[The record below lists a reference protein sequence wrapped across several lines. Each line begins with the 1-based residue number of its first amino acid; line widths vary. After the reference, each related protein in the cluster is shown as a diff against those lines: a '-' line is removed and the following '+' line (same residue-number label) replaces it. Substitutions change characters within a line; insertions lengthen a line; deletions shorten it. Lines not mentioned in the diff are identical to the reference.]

1 MEIAVIGSGISG
13 LSASLFLSKKNNVTL
28 YEKNDYLGGHTNTKK
43 IKYQDKR
50 INVDTGFIVFNKLN
64 YPNLLKL
71 FDFYNIAYEDSD
83 MSISVSNINNNI
95 EWSGQSIDTIFADRK
110 KIFDINFIK
119 FLIDILK
126 FNKFVKNNIEE
137 LSANKQPLGE
147 WLNNKNFSEQF
158 KENYILPMSAAI
170 WSMNFNDILNYPIS
184 NLFSFFNNHR
194 LLHKGKLRP
203 QWLTVSNGSK
213 SYIDKILKSASI
225 NKKLNSKIQ
234 KINTNDNKFSLIDI
248 NGNQKEYDKIIFS
261 IHPEKILEIKND
273 FDNRI
278 INILNLFKTSKNKAY
293 LHCDTSL
300 MPKNRKVWSSWNVFS
315 DKKISKVSLTYWMN
329 KLQNIDNN
337 YPIFVTLNPIH
348 LPDENKTFEIID
360 YEHPIYDKNAI
371 NGQLQ
376 LDNIQGYKDCW
387 YCGAWT
393 GNGFH
398 EAGLS
403 SSLMLSERLNGV
415 IPWH

>member
-13 LSASLFLSKKNNVTL
+13 LSSSLFLSKKNNVTL
-28 YEKNDYLGGHTNTKK
+28 YEKNNYFGGHTNTKT
-43 IKYQDKR
+43 INHQNKR

-64 YPNLLKL
+64 YPNLVKL
-71 FDFYNIAYEDSD
+71 FDFYNVAYEDSD
-83 MSISVSNINNNI
+83 MSLSVSNLNNKI
-95 EWSGQSIDTIFADRK
+95 EWSGQSLNTVFADRK
-110 KIFDINFIK
+110 RILDINFLK

-126 FNKFVKNNIEE
+126 FNKFIKNNINE
-137 LSANKQPLGE
+137 LSTDKQPLGE
-147 WLNNKNFSEQF
+147 WLKNKSFSEQF
-158 KENYILPMSAAI
+158 QENYILPMSAAI
-170 WSMNFNDILNYPIS
+170 WSMSSNDVLNYPIS

-194 LLHKGKLRP
+194 LLHEKKVRP

-213 SYIDKILKSASI
+213 SYIDRVLKSVNI

-234 KINTNDNKFSLIDI
+234 KINTNGNKFSLIDI
-248 NGNQKEYDKIIFS
+248 NGTQKEYDKIIFS

-273 FDNRI
+273 FDKKMTS
-278 INILNLFKTSKNKAY
+278 ILSLFKTSKNIAY

-315 DKKISKVSLTYWMN
+315 DKEMDKVSLTYWMN

-337 YPIFVTLNPIH
+337 YPTFVTLNPLH
-348 LPDENKTFEIID
+348 LPNESKIFEVID
-360 YEHPIYDKNAI
+360 YEHPIYNENAI

-376 LDNIQGYKDCW
+376 LDSIQGYKNCW

-403 SSLMLSERLNGV
+403 SSLMISERLNGV
-415 IPWH
+415 VPWH

>member
-110 KIFDINFIK
+110 RIFDINFIK

-137 LSANKQPLGE
+137 LSANKQTLGE

>member
-13 LSASLFLSKKNNVTL
+13 LSSSLFLSKKNNVTL
-28 YEKNDYLGGHTNTKK
+28 YEKNNYFGGHTNTKT
-43 IKYQDKR
+43 INHQNKR

-64 YPNLLKL
+64 YPNLVKL
-71 FDFYNIAYEDSD
+71 FDFYNVAYEDSD
-83 MSISVSNINNNI
+83 MSLSVSNLSNKI
-95 EWSGQSIDTIFADRK
+95 EWSGQSLNTVFADRK
-110 KIFDINFIK
+110 RILDINFLK

-126 FNKFVKNNIEE
+126 FNKFIKNNINE
-137 LSANKQPLGE
+137 LSTDKQPLGE
-147 WLNNKNFSEQF
+147 WLKNKSFSEQF
-158 KENYILPMSAAI
+158 QENYILPMSAAI
-170 WSMNFNDILNYPIS
+170 WSMSSNDVLNYPIS

-194 LLHKGKLRP
+194 LLHEKKVRP

-213 SYIDKILKSASI
+213 SYIDRVLKSVNI

-234 KINTNDNKFSLIDI
+234 KINTNGNKFSLIDI
-248 NGNQKEYDKIIFS
+248 NGTQKEYDKIIFS

-273 FDNRI
+273 FDKKMTS
-278 INILNLFKTSKNKAY
+278 ILSLFKTSKNIAY

-315 DKKISKVSLTYWMN
+315 DKEMDKVSLTYWMN

-337 YPIFVTLNPIH
+337 YPTFVTLNPLH
-348 LPDENKTFEIID
+348 LPNESKIFEVID
-360 YEHPIYDKNAI
+360 YEHPIYNENAI

-376 LDNIQGYKDCW
+376 LDSIQGYKNCW

-403 SSLMLSERLNGV
+403 SSLMISERLNGV
-415 IPWH
+415 VPWH

>member
-13 LSASLFLSKKNNVTL
+13 LSASLFLSEKNNITL
-28 YEKNDYLGGHTNTKK
+28 YEKNDYLGGHTNTKT
-43 IKYQDKR
+43 IKYKDKR

-64 YPNLLKL
+64 YPNLIKL
-71 FDFYNIAYEDSD
+71 FDFHNVTYENSD
-83 MSISVSNINNNI
+83 MSLSVSNINNGI
-95 EWSGQSIDTIFADRK
+95 EWSGKSINTIFADRK
-110 KIFDINFIK
+110 RIFDINFLK

-126 FNKFVKNNIEE
+126 FNKFVRNNIDE
-137 LSANKQPLGE
+137 LSLNKQPLGE
-147 WLNNKNFSEQF
+147 WLSNKNFSKQF
-158 KENYILPMSAAI
+158 QENYILPMSAAI
-170 WSMNFNDILNYPIS
+170 WSMNFNDVLNYPIS
-184 NLFSFFNNHR
+184 SLFSFFNNHR
-194 LLHKGKLRP
+194 LLHKKKLRP

-213 SYIDKILKSASI
+213 SYIDRILKSVNI

-234 KINTNDNKFSLIDI
+234 EINTNNSKFYLTDI
-248 NGNQKEYDKIIFS
+248 NGIQKEYDKIIFS

-273 FDNRI
+273 FDSKI
-278 INILNLFKTSKNKAY
+278 INTLNLFKTSKNKAY
-293 LHCDTSL
+293 LHCDSSL

-315 DKKISKVSLTYWMN
+315 DKEINKVSLTYWMN

-348 LPDENKTFEIID
+348 LPDEDKIFDVID
-360 YEHPIYDKNAI
+360 YEHPIYDENAI

-376 LDNIQGYKDCW
+376 LDKIQGYKNYW

-403 SSLMLSERLNGV
+403 SSLMISEHLNGV

>member
-13 LSASLFLSKKNNVTL
+13 LSSSLFLSKKNNVTL
-28 YEKNDYLGGHTNTKK
+28 YEKNNYFGGHTNTKT
-43 IKYQDKR
+43 INHQNKR

-64 YPNLLKL
+64 YPNLVKL
-71 FDFYNIAYEDSD
+71 FDFYNVAYEDSD
-83 MSISVSNINNNI
+83 MSLSVSNLSNKI
-95 EWSGQSIDTIFADRK
+95 EWSGQSLNTVFADRK
-110 KIFDINFIK
+110 RILDINFLK

-126 FNKFVKNNIEE
+126 FNKFIKNNINE
-137 LSANKQPLGE
+137 LSTDKQPLGE
-147 WLNNKNFSEQF
+147 WLKNKSFSEQF
-158 KENYILPMSAAI
+158 QENYILPMSAAI
-170 WSMNFNDILNYPIS
+170 WSMSSNDVLNYPIS

-194 LLHKGKLRP
+194 LLHEKKVRP

-213 SYIDKILKSASI
+213 SYIDRVLKSVNI

-234 KINTNDNKFSLIDI
+234 KINTNGNKFSLIDI
-248 NGNQKEYDKIIFS
+248 NGTQKEYDKIIFS

-273 FDNRI
+273 FDKKMTT
-278 INILNLFKTSKNKAY
+278 ILSLFKTSKNIAY

-315 DKKISKVSLTYWMN
+315 DKEMDKVSLTYWMN

-337 YPIFVTLNPIH
+337 YPTFVTLNPLH
-348 LPDENKTFEIID
+348 LPNESKIFEVID
-360 YEHPIYDKNAI
+360 YEHPIYNENAI

-376 LDNIQGYKDCW
+376 LDSIQGYKNCW

-403 SSLMLSERLNGV
+403 SSLMISERLNGV
-415 IPWH
+415 VPWH

>member
-28 YEKNDYLGGHTNTKK
+28 YEKNDYLGGHTNTKT
-43 IKYQDKR
+43 INYQNKR

-64 YPNLLKL
+64 YPNLVKL
-71 FDFYNIAYEDSD
+71 FDFYNVAYEDSD
-83 MSISVSNINNNI
+83 MSLSVSNLNNKI
-95 EWSGQSIDTIFADRK
+95 EWSGQSLNTVFADRK
-110 KIFDINFIK
+110 RILDINFLK

-126 FNKFVKNNIEE
+126 FNKFIKNNINE
-137 LSANKQPLGE
+137 LSTDKQPLGE
-147 WLNNKNFSEQF
+147 WLKNKSFSEQF
-158 KENYILPMSAAI
+158 QENYILPMSAAI
-170 WSMNFNDILNYPIS
+170 WSMSSNDVLNYPIS

-194 LLHKGKLRP
+194 LLHEKKVRP

-213 SYIDKILKSASI
+213 SYIDRVLKSVNI

-234 KINTNDNKFSLIDI
+234 KINTNGNKFSLIDI
-248 NGNQKEYDKIIFS
+248 SGNQKEYDKIIFS
-261 IHPEKILEIKND
+261 IHPKKILEIKND
-273 FDNRI
+273 FDSKI
-278 INILNLFKTSKNKAY
+278 ISILSLFKTSKNKAY

-315 DKKISKVSLTYWMN
+315 DKEMDKVSLTYWMN

-337 YPIFVTLNPIH
+337 YPTFVTLNPLH
-348 LPDENKTFEIID
+348 LPDESKIFEVID
-360 YEHPIYDKNAI
+360 YEHPIYNENAI
-371 NGQLQ
+371 DGQLQ
-376 LDNIQGYKDCW
+376 LDSIQGYKGFW

-393 GNGFH
+393 DNGFH

-403 SSLMLSERLNGV
+403 SSLMVSERLNGV
-415 IPWH
+415 VPWH

>member
-1 MEIAVIGSGISG
+1 LEIAVIGSGISG
-13 LSASLFLSKKNNVTL
+13 LSSSLFLSKKNNVTL
-28 YEKNDYLGGHTNTKK
+28 YEKNNYFGGHTNTKT
-43 IKYQDKR
+43 INHQNKR

-64 YPNLLKL
+64 YPNLVKL
-71 FDFYNIAYEDSD
+71 FDFYNVAYEDSD
-83 MSISVSNINNNI
+83 MSLSVSNLNNKI
-95 EWSGQSIDTIFADRK
+95 EWSGQSLNTVFADRK
-110 KIFDINFIK
+110 RILDINFLK

-126 FNKFVKNNIEE
+126 FNKFIKNNINE
-137 LSANKQPLGE
+137 LSTDKQPLGE
-147 WLNNKNFSEQF
+147 WLKNKSFSEQF
-158 KENYILPMSAAI
+158 QENYILPMSAAI
-170 WSMNFNDILNYPIS
+170 WSMSSNDVLSYPIS

-194 LLHKGKLRP
+194 LLHEKKVRP

-213 SYIDKILKSASI
+213 SYIDRVLKSVNI

-234 KINTNDNKFSLIDI
+234 KINTNGNKFSLIDI
-248 NGNQKEYDKIIFS
+248 NGTQKEYDKIIFS

-273 FDNRI
+273 FDKKMTS
-278 INILNLFKTSKNKAY
+278 ILSLFKTSKNIAY

-315 DKKISKVSLTYWMN
+315 DKEMDKVSLTYWMN

-337 YPIFVTLNPIH
+337 YPTFVTLNPLH
-348 LPDENKTFEIID
+348 LPNESKIFEVID
-360 YEHPIYDKNAI
+360 YEHPIYNENAI

-376 LDNIQGYKDCW
+376 LDSIQGYKNCW

-403 SSLMLSERLNGV
+403 SSLMISERLNGV
-415 IPWH
+415 VPWH

>member
-95 EWSGQSIDTIFADRK
+95 EWSGQNIDTIFADRK
-110 KIFDINFIK
+110 RIFDINFIK

-126 FNKFVKNNIEE
+126 FNRFVKNNIEE

-213 SYIDKILKSASI
+213 SYIDKILKSGSI

>member
-110 KIFDINFIK
+110 RIFDINFIK

-126 FNKFVKNNIEE
+126 FNRFVKNNIEE

>member
-1 MEIAVIGSGISG
+1 LEIAVIGSGISG
-13 LSASLFLSKKNNVTL
+13 LSSSLFLSKKNNVTL
-28 YEKNDYLGGHTNTKK
+28 YEKNNYFGGHTNTKTINHQNK
-43 IKYQDKR
+43 K

-64 YPNLLKL
+64 YPNLVKL
-71 FDFYNIAYEDSD
+71 FDFYNVAYEDSD
-83 MSISVSNINNNI
+83 MSLSVSNLNNKI
-95 EWSGQSIDTIFADRK
+95 EWSGQSLNTVFADRK
-110 KIFDINFIK
+110 RILDINFLK

-126 FNKFVKNNIEE
+126 FNKFIKNNINE
-137 LSANKQPLGE
+137 LSTDKQPLGE
-147 WLNNKNFSEQF
+147 WLKNKSFSEQF
-158 KENYILPMSAAI
+158 QENYILPMSAAI
-170 WSMNFNDILNYPIS
+170 WSMSSNDVLNYPIS

-194 LLHKGKLRP
+194 LLHEKKVRP

-213 SYIDKILKSASI
+213 SYIDRVLKSVNI

-234 KINTNDNKFSLIDI
+234 KINTNGNKFSLIDI
-248 NGNQKEYDKIIFS
+248 NGTQKEYDKIIFS

-273 FDNRI
+273 FDKKMTS
-278 INILNLFKTSKNKAY
+278 ILSLFKTSKNIAY

-315 DKKISKVSLTYWMN
+315 DKEMDKVSLTYWMN

-337 YPIFVTLNPIH
+337 YPTFVTLNPLH
-348 LPDENKTFEIID
+348 LPNESKIFEVID
-360 YEHPIYDKNAI
+360 YEHPIYNENAI

-376 LDNIQGYKDCW
+376 LDSIQGYKNCW

-403 SSLMLSERLNGV
+403 SSLMISERLNGV
-415 IPWH
+415 VPWH

>member
-110 KIFDINFIK
+110 RIFDINFIK

-403 SSLMLSERLNGV
+403 SSLMVSKRLNGV

>member
-110 KIFDINFIK
+110 RIFDINFIK

>member
-1 MEIAVIGSGISG
+1 LEIAVIGSGISG
-13 LSASLFLSKKNNVTL
+13 LSSSLFLSKKNNVTL
-28 YEKNDYLGGHTNTKK
+28 YEKNNYFGGHTNTKT
-43 IKYQDKR
+43 INHQNKR

-64 YPNLLKL
+64 YPNLVKL
-71 FDFYNIAYEDSD
+71 FDFYNVAYEDSD
-83 MSISVSNINNNI
+83 MSLSVSNLNNKI
-95 EWSGQSIDTIFADRK
+95 EWSGQSLNTVFADRK
-110 KIFDINFIK
+110 RILDINFLK

-126 FNKFVKNNIEE
+126 FNKFIKNNINE
-137 LSANKQPLGE
+137 LSTDKQPLGE
-147 WLNNKNFSEQF
+147 WLKNKSFSEQF
-158 KENYILPMSAAI
+158 QENYILPMSAAI
-170 WSMNFNDILNYPIS
+170 WSMSSNDVLNYPIS

-194 LLHKGKLRP
+194 LLHEKKVRP

-213 SYIDKILKSASI
+213 SYIDRVLKSVNI

-234 KINTNDNKFSLIDI
+234 KINTNGNKFSLIDI
-248 NGNQKEYDKIIFS
+248 NGTQKEYDKIIFS

-273 FDNRI
+273 FDKKMTS
-278 INILNLFKTSKNKAY
+278 ILSLFKTSKNIAY

-315 DKKISKVSLTYWMN
+315 DKEMDKVSLTYWMN

-337 YPIFVTLNPIH
+337 YPTFVTLNPLH
-348 LPDENKTFEIID
+348 LPNESKIFEVID
-360 YEHPIYDKNAI
+360 YEHPIYNENAI

-376 LDNIQGYKDCW
+376 LDSIQGYKNCW

-403 SSLMLSERLNGV
+403 SSLMISERLNGV
-415 IPWH
+415 VPWH

>member
-1 MEIAVIGSGISG
+1 LEIAVIGSGISG

-110 KIFDINFIK
+110 RIFDINFIK

>member
-95 EWSGQSIDTIFADRK
+95 EWSGQSIDAIFADRK
-110 KIFDINFIK
+110 RIFDINFIK

-137 LSANKQPLGE
+137 LSANKQTLGE

>member
-95 EWSGQSIDTIFADRK
+95 EWSGQSIDAIFADRK
-110 KIFDINFIK
+110 RIFDINFIK

-126 FNKFVKNNIEE
+126 FNRFVKNNIEE
-137 LSANKQPLGE
+137 LSANKQTLGE

>member
-13 LSASLFLSKKNNVTL
+13 LSSSLFLSKKNNVTL
-28 YEKNDYLGGHTNTKK
+28 YEKNNYFGGHTNTKT
-43 IKYQDKR
+43 INHQNKR

-64 YPNLLKL
+64 YPNLVKL
-71 FDFYNIAYEDSD
+71 FDFYNVAYEDSD
-83 MSISVSNINNNI
+83 MSLSVSNLNNKI
-95 EWSGQSIDTIFADRK
+95 EWSGQSLNTVFADRK
-110 KIFDINFIK
+110 RILDINFLK

-126 FNKFVKNNIEE
+126 FNKFIKNNINE
-137 LSANKQPLGE
+137 LSTDKQPLGE
-147 WLNNKNFSEQF
+147 WLKNKSFSEQF
-158 KENYILPMSAAI
+158 QENYILPMSAAI
-170 WSMNFNDILNYPIS
+170 WSMSSNDVLNYPIS

-194 LLHKGKLRP
+194 LLHEKKVRP

-213 SYIDKILKSASI
+213 SYIDRVLKSVNI

-234 KINTNDNKFSLIDI
+234 KINTNGNKFSLIDI
-248 NGNQKEYDKIIFS
+248 NGTQKEYDKIIFS

-273 FDNRI
+273 FDKKMTT
-278 INILNLFKTSKNKAY
+278 ILSLFKTSKNIAY

-315 DKKISKVSLTYWMN
+315 DKEMDKVSLTYWMN

-337 YPIFVTLNPIH
+337 YPTFVTLNPLH
-348 LPDENKTFEIID
+348 LPNESKIFEVID
-360 YEHPIYDKNAI
+360 YEHPIYNENAI

-376 LDNIQGYKDCW
+376 LDSIQGYKNCW

-403 SSLMLSERLNGV
+403 SSLMISERLNGV
-415 IPWH
+415 VPWH

>member
-1 MEIAVIGSGISG
+1 LEIAVIGSGISG
-13 LSASLFLSKKNNVTL
+13 LSSSLFLSKKNNVTL
-28 YEKNDYLGGHTNTKK
+28 YEKNNYFGGHTNTKT
-43 IKYQDKR
+43 INHQNKR

-64 YPNLLKL
+64 YPNLVKL
-71 FDFYNIAYEDSD
+71 FDFYNVAYEDSD
-83 MSISVSNINNNI
+83 MSLSVSNLSNKI
-95 EWSGQSIDTIFADRK
+95 EWSGQSLNTVFADRK
-110 KIFDINFIK
+110 RILDINFLK

-126 FNKFVKNNIEE
+126 FNKFIKNNINE
-137 LSANKQPLGE
+137 LSTDKQPLGE
-147 WLNNKNFSEQF
+147 WLKNKSFSEQF
-158 KENYILPMSAAI
+158 QENYILPMSAAI
-170 WSMNFNDILNYPIS
+170 WSMSSNDVLNYPIS

-194 LLHKGKLRP
+194 LLHEKKVRP

-213 SYIDKILKSASI
+213 SYIDRVLKSVNI

-234 KINTNDNKFSLIDI
+234 KINTNGNKFSLIDI
-248 NGNQKEYDKIIFS
+248 NGTQKEYDKIIFS

-273 FDNRI
+273 FDKKMTS
-278 INILNLFKTSKNKAY
+278 ILSLFKTSKNIAY

-315 DKKISKVSLTYWMN
+315 DKEMDKVSLTYWMN

-337 YPIFVTLNPIH
+337 YPTFVTLNPLH
-348 LPDENKTFEIID
+348 LPNESKIFEVID
-360 YEHPIYDKNAI
+360 YEHPIYNENAI

-376 LDNIQGYKDCW
+376 LDSIQGYKNCW

-403 SSLMLSERLNGV
+403 SSLMISERLNGV
-415 IPWH
+415 VPWH

>member
-1 MEIAVIGSGISG
+1 LEIAVIGSGISG

-110 KIFDINFIK
+110 RIFDINFIK

-137 LSANKQPLGE
+137 LSANKQTLGE